1 MINPIYQ
8 QGEGLLLNPFGSK
21 RLGAGAYT
29 AVNSSEFVAQ
39 EDTIISVLTGGDA
52 AITEN
57 SIDYKTS
64 MNLGSV
70 TLKKGALIV
79 APVGEA
85 FKSITIQ
92 SGVIIAYNC
101 VTGGIKPALVSI
113 LDFGPINVWDSEH
126 VTKVGNVTTCE
137 DFNDVGVRYN
147 LVNPTATNQPTLNT
161 SSSNFNSLPSIT
173 FDGIND
179 YVSNGSVTNY
189 RLSDS
194 TGVFISVLRR
204 TDLSSARI
212 DGVKLTDAT
221 RSNRFFNI
229 STDNVDTY
237 RFQILLR
244 GGSNSMRGSS
254 NIDNTNP
261 MITTAAGAGSVYK
274 MWVNN
279 LPQTV
284 TPVGAGSNDGG
295 VWLDDQ
301 STHKLNSISI
311 GGSVVSTGPLYY
323 SSEWVFSGYFPYTD
337 DAKVEEILAFLQTK
351 YIGTLLLDQYSVAA
365 AAFSLRKL
373 RTAYT
378 GSAIRVRRS
387 SDNNEQDIGFVNNQL
402 DTSSL
407 LTFVGSDTG
416 FVLKWYDQ
424 SGNSNDLTQT
434 NTSRQPLISG
444 AGEIVS
450 ENGKPAIEFSAP
462 FQRNLNLNNF
472 PFTSGGEKTVIILAN
487 NTATQDSNAYNIAD
501 SSEIYALT
509 YNRSGNNTYSAL
521 GAGSKVGG
529 NVVNQSLISSF
540 YKSTTQ
546 SFVDSSESTNTTNLL
561 RANFNDN
568 TIGSRGTSYYHSG
581 TIQEVIIYDSNRLTD
596 RTAIETNINNF
607 YSIY

>member
-1 MINPIYQ
+1 MVNPIYQ
-8 QGEGLLLNPFGSK
+8 QGEGLLLNPLGSK

-274 MWVNN
+274 IWVNN

-284 TPVGAGSNDGG
+284 TVVGSGSNDGG

-301 STHKLNSISI
+301 STHKLNAIAI
-311 GGSVVSTGPLYY
+311 GGLVLSTGPIFY

-351 YIGTLLLDQYSVAA
+351 YEIPNLFNFGNALKFDGTNDAVTTGGSVGNSAT
-365 AAFSLRKL
+365 KL
-373 RTAYT
+373 TLSFWAKRPSNGINTT
-378 GSAIRVRRS
+378 
-387 SDNNEQDIGFVNNQL
+387 
-402 DTSSL
+402 
-407 LTFVGSDTG
+407 VGSFTASNNGWWFNWFTDNKMYIS
-416 FVLKWYDQ
+416 FRNFSSNN
-424 SGNSNDLTQT
+424 SGQ
-434 NTSRQPLISG
+434 
-444 AGEIVS
+444 
-450 ENGKPAIEFSAP
+450 
-462 FQRNLNLNNF
+462 
-472 PFTSGGEKTVIILAN
+472 IL
-487 NTATQDSNAYNIAD
+487 
-501 SSEIYALT
+501 
-509 YNRSGNNTYSAL
+509 
-521 GAGSKVGG
+521 
-529 NVVNQSLISSF
+529 
-540 YKSTTQ
+540 
-546 SFVDSSESTNTTNLL
+546 NTTNLGEWVHIFVVYDGTEAASNDKVL
-561 RANFNDN
+561 LYVNGTLQTLTYSGTQPTSLSSTGGNAFEIGSLNGGNFNTKGELDEVAVWTGVAGTGQN
-568 TIGSRGTSYYHSG
+568 AIDLYNNSNGALASSVIPSPNRYYRLNESGADLVAIDSGSDSQNGT
-581 TIQEVIIYDSNRLTD
+581 L
-596 RTAIETNINNF
+596 INF
-607 YSIY
+607 TRPPEFWVPH

>member
-1 MINPIYQ
+1 MVNPIYQ
-8 QGEGLLLNPFGSK
+8 QGEGLLLNPLGSK

-39 EDTIISVLTGGDA
+39 EDTIISVLTGGDV
-52 AITEN
+52 AITEDN
-57 SIDYKTS
+57 IDYKTS

-85 FKSITIQ
+85 FKSITID

-101 VTGGIKPALVSI
+101 VTGGTKPSLVSI

-173 FDGIND
+173 FDGVND

-212 DGVKLTDAT
+212 DGVKLSDAT
-221 RSNRFFNI
+221 KTNRFFNI
-229 STDNVDTY
+229 SADNVDTF

-244 GGSNSMRGSS
+244 GGFNSMRGSS

-274 MWVNN
+274 IWVNN

-284 TPVGAGSNDGG
+284 TVVGSGSNDGG

-301 STHKLNSISI
+301 STHKLNAIAI
-311 GGSVVSTGPLYY
+311 GGLVLSTGPIFY

-351 YIGTLLLDQYSVAA
+351 YEIPNLFNFGNALKFDGTNDSVTTGGSVGNSAT
-365 AAFSLRKL
+365 KL
-373 RTAYT
+373 TLSFWAKRPSNGINTT
-378 GSAIRVRRS
+378 
-387 SDNNEQDIGFVNNQL
+387 
-402 DTSSL
+402 
-407 LTFVGSDTG
+407 VGSFTASNNGWWFNWFTDNKMYIS
-416 FVLKWYDQ
+416 FRNFSSNN
-424 SGNSNDLTQT
+424 SGQ
-434 NTSRQPLISG
+434 
-444 AGEIVS
+444 
-450 ENGKPAIEFSAP
+450 
-462 FQRNLNLNNF
+462 
-472 PFTSGGEKTVIILAN
+472 IL
-487 NTATQDSNAYNIAD
+487 
-501 SSEIYALT
+501 
-509 YNRSGNNTYSAL
+509 
-521 GAGSKVGG
+521 
-529 NVVNQSLISSF
+529 
-540 YKSTTQ
+540 
-546 SFVDSSESTNTTNLL
+546 NTTNLGEWVHIFVVYDGTE
-561 RANFNDN
+561 AASNDKVLLYVNGTLQTLTYSGTQPTSLSSTGGN
-568 TIGSRGTSYYHSG
+568 TFEIGSLDGGFNTKGELDEVAVWTGVAGTGQNAIDLYN
-581 TIQEVIIYDSNRLTD
+581 DSNGALASSVIPSPNRYYRFNESGADLV
-596 RTAIETNINNF
+596 AIDSGSDSQNGTLINF
-607 YSIY
+607 TRPPEFWVPH

>member
-1 MINPIYQ
+1 MVNPIYQ

-57 SIDYKTS
+57 NIDYKTS

-85 FKSITIQ
+85 FKSITID

-101 VTGGIKPALVSI
+101 VTGGTKPSLVSI

-173 FDGIND
+173 FDGVND

-212 DGVKLTDAT
+212 DGVKLSDAT
-221 RSNRFFNI
+221 KTNRFFNI
-229 STDNVDTY
+229 SADNVDTY

-244 GGSNSMRGSS
+244 GGFNSMRGSS

-274 MWVNN
+274 IWVNN

-284 TPVGAGSNDGG
+284 TVVGSGSNDGG

-301 STHKLNSISI
+301 STHKLNAIAI
-311 GGSVVSTGPLYY
+311 GGLVLSTGPIFY

-351 YIGTLLLDQYSVAA
+351 YEIPNLFNFGNALKFDGTNDAVTTGGSVGNSAT
-365 AAFSLRKL
+365 KL
-373 RTAYT
+373 TLSFWAKRPSNGINTT
-378 GSAIRVRRS
+378 
-387 SDNNEQDIGFVNNQL
+387 
-402 DTSSL
+402 
-407 LTFVGSDTG
+407 VGSFTASNNGWWFNWFTDNKMYIS
-416 FVLKWYDQ
+416 FRNFSSNN
-424 SGNSNDLTQT
+424 SGQ
-434 NTSRQPLISG
+434 
-444 AGEIVS
+444 
-450 ENGKPAIEFSAP
+450 
-462 FQRNLNLNNF
+462 
-472 PFTSGGEKTVIILAN
+472 IL
-487 NTATQDSNAYNIAD
+487 
-501 SSEIYALT
+501 
-509 YNRSGNNTYSAL
+509 
-521 GAGSKVGG
+521 
-529 NVVNQSLISSF
+529 
-540 YKSTTQ
+540 
-546 SFVDSSESTNTTNLL
+546 NTTNLGEWVHIFVVYDGTEAASNDKVL
-561 RANFNDN
+561 LYVNGTLQTLTYSGTQPTSLSSTGGNAFEIGSLNGGNFNTKGELDEVAVWTGVAGTGQN
-568 TIGSRGTSYYHSG
+568 AIDLYNNSNGALASSVIPSPNRYYRLNESGADLVAIDSGSDSQNGT
-581 TIQEVIIYDSNRLTD
+581 L
-596 RTAIETNINNF
+596 INF
-607 YSIY
+607 TRPPEFWVPH

>member
-1 MINPIYQ
+1 MVNPIYQ

-57 SIDYKTS
+57 NIDYKTS

-85 FKSITIQ
+85 FKSITID

-101 VTGGIKPALVSI
+101 VTGGTKPSLVSI

-173 FDGIND
+173 FDGVND
-179 YVSNGSVTNY
+179 YVSNGSVTDY

-221 RSNRFFNI
+221 FSNRFFNI
-229 STDNVDTY
+229 SADNVDTY
-237 RFQILLR
+237 RFQISLR
-244 GGSNSMRGSS
+244 GGVNSMRGST
-254 NIDNTNP
+254 NIDNANP
-261 MITTAAGAGSVYK
+261 MITTVAGAGSVYK
-274 MWVNN
+274 MWVNT

-284 TPVGAGSNDGG
+284 TPVGGGSNDGG

-301 STHKLNSISI
+301 STHKLDVISI
-311 GGSVVSTGPLYY
+311 GGLVLSSGPVFY

-337 DAKVEEILAFLQTK
+337 DAKVEEILSFLQTK
-351 YIGTLLLDQYSVAA
+351 YIGTLLLDLYPDAA
-365 AAFSLRKL
+365 AAYSLRKL
-373 RTAYT
+373 RSAYT
-378 GSAIRVRRS
+378 GSAIRVRRT
-387 SDNNEQDIGFVNNQL
+387 DNTEQDIGFVNNEL
-402 DTSSL
+402 DTVSL
-407 LTFVGSDTG
+407 LSFVGSGDG
-416 FVLKWYDQ
+416 FVSKWYTQIGTNDSSQ
-424 SGNSNDLTQT
+424 SD
-434 NTSRQPLISG
+434 TSLQPK
-444 AGEIVS
+444 IVS
-450 ENGKPAIEFSAP
+450 SGVVSLENGKATIDFNQKFLGLDNVPYTD
-462 FQRNLNLNNF
+462 
-472 PFTSGGEKTVIILAN
+472 FTS
-487 NTATQDSNAYNIAD
+487 NTIVSVAKSDSTTEGNLYNFA
-501 SSEIYALT
+501 SGSELYALT
-509 YNRSGNNTYSAL
+509 YNRTSNNSYSTNSLISGVTYNS
-521 GAGSKVGG
+521 GSNMNG
-529 NVVNQSLISSF
+529 QSLILTLHKNGTDTYINSVEGS
-540 YKSTTQ
+540 
-546 SFVDSSESTNTTNLL
+546 
-561 RANFNDN
+561 ANN
-568 TIGSRGTSYYHSG
+568 GSRRTFGVNAIGQVTSTFRMNG
-581 TIQEVIIYDSNRLTD
+581 NVQELVLFNNNQSTD

>member
-57 SIDYKTS
+57 NIDYKTS

-85 FKSITIQ
+85 FKSITID

-101 VTGGIKPALVSI
+101 VTGGIKPSLVSI

-173 FDGIND
+173 FDGVND

-212 DGVKLTDAT
+212 DGVKLTDASF
-221 RSNRFFNI
+221 SNRFFNI
-229 STDNVDTY
+229 SADNVDTY
-237 RFQILLR
+237 RFQIALR
-244 GGSNSMRGSS
+244 GGVNSMRGSS

-261 MITTAAGAGSVYK
+261 MITTVAAAGSVYK

-284 TPVGAGSNDGG
+284 TPVGSSSNDGG

-301 STHKLNSISI
+301 STHKLDVISI
-311 GGSVVSTGPLYY
+311 GGLVLSTGPLYY

-351 YIGTLLLDQYSVAA
+351 YEIPNLFNFGNALKFDGTNDAVTTGGSVGNSAT
-365 AAFSLRKL
+365 KL
-373 RTAYT
+373 TLSFWAKRPSNGINTT
-378 GSAIRVRRS
+378 
-387 SDNNEQDIGFVNNQL
+387 
-402 DTSSL
+402 
-407 LTFVGSDTG
+407 VGSFTASNNGWWFNWFTDNKMYIS
-416 FVLKWYDQ
+416 FRNFSSNN
-424 SGNSNDLTQT
+424 SGQ
-434 NTSRQPLISG
+434 
-444 AGEIVS
+444 
-450 ENGKPAIEFSAP
+450 
-462 FQRNLNLNNF
+462 
-472 PFTSGGEKTVIILAN
+472 IL
-487 NTATQDSNAYNIAD
+487 
-501 SSEIYALT
+501 
-509 YNRSGNNTYSAL
+509 
-521 GAGSKVGG
+521 
-529 NVVNQSLISSF
+529 
-540 YKSTTQ
+540 
-546 SFVDSSESTNTTNLL
+546 NTTNLGEWVHIFVVYDGTEAASNDKVL
-561 RANFNDN
+561 LYVNGTLQTLTYSGTQPTSLSSTGGNAFEIGSLNGGNFNTKGELDEVAVWTGVAGTGQN
-568 TIGSRGTSYYHSG
+568 AIDLYNNSNGALASSVIPSPNRYYRLNESGADLVAIDSGSDSQNGT
-581 TIQEVIIYDSNRLTD
+581 L
-596 RTAIETNINNF
+596 INF
-607 YSIY
+607 TRPPEFWVPH

>member
-1 MINPIYQ
+1 MVNPIYQ

-21 RLGAGAYT
+21 RLGAGTYT

-39 EDTIISVLTGGDA
+39 EDTIISVLTGGDV
-52 AITEN
+52 AITEDN
-57 SIDYKTS
+57 IDYKTS

-85 FKSITIQ
+85 FKSITID

-101 VTGGIKPALVSI
+101 VTGGIKPSLVSI

-173 FDGIND
+173 FDGVND

-212 DGVKLTDAT
+212 DGVKLSDAT
-221 RSNRFFNI
+221 KTNRFFNI
-229 STDNVDTY
+229 SADNVDTF

-244 GGSNSMRGSS
+244 GGFNSMRGSS

-274 MWVNN
+274 IWVNN

-284 TPVGAGSNDGG
+284 TVVGSGSNDGG

-301 STHKLNSISI
+301 STHKLNAIAI
-311 GGSVVSTGPLYY
+311 GGLVLSTGPIFY

-351 YIGTLLLDQYSVAA
+351 YEIPNLFNFGNALKFDGTNDAVTTGGSVGNSAT
-365 AAFSLRKL
+365 KL
-373 RTAYT
+373 TLSFWAKRPSNGINTT
-378 GSAIRVRRS
+378 
-387 SDNNEQDIGFVNNQL
+387 
-402 DTSSL
+402 
-407 LTFVGSDTG
+407 VGSFTASNNGWWFNWFTDNKMYIS
-416 FVLKWYDQ
+416 FRNFSSNN
-424 SGNSNDLTQT
+424 SGQ
-434 NTSRQPLISG
+434 
-444 AGEIVS
+444 
-450 ENGKPAIEFSAP
+450 
-462 FQRNLNLNNF
+462 
-472 PFTSGGEKTVIILAN
+472 IL
-487 NTATQDSNAYNIAD
+487 
-501 SSEIYALT
+501 
-509 YNRSGNNTYSAL
+509 
-521 GAGSKVGG
+521 
-529 NVVNQSLISSF
+529 
-540 YKSTTQ
+540 
-546 SFVDSSESTNTTNLL
+546 NTTNLGEWVHIFVVYDGTEAASNDKVL
-561 RANFNDN
+561 LYVNGTLQTLTYSGTQPTSLSSTGGNAFEIGSLNGGNFNTKGELDEVAVWTGVAGTGQN
-568 TIGSRGTSYYHSG
+568 AIDLYNNSNGALASSVIPSPNRYYRLNESGADLVAIDSGSDSQNGT
-581 TIQEVIIYDSNRLTD
+581 L
-596 RTAIETNINNF
+596 INF
-607 YSIY
+607 TRPPEFWVPH

>member
-1 MINPIYQ
+1 MVNPIYQ
-8 QGEGLLLNPFGSK
+8 QGEGLLLNPLGSK

-29 AVNSSEFVAQ
+29 SVNSSEFVAQ

-52 AITEN
+52 AITDN
-57 SIDYKTS
+57 NIDYKTS

-85 FKSITIQ
+85 FKSITID

-101 VTGGIKPALVSI
+101 VTGGIKPPLVSI

-147 LVNPTATNQPTLNT
+147 LVNPTATNQPTLNP

-212 DGVKLTDAT
+212 DGVKLSDAT
-221 RSNRFFNI
+221 FTSRFFNL
-229 STDNVDTY
+229 SADKDDTY
-237 RFQILLR
+237 RFQIQLR
-244 GGSNSMRGSS
+244 GGFKSMRGST

-261 MITTAAGAGSVYK
+261 MITTVAGAGSVYK
-274 MWVNN
+274 IWVNN

-284 TPVGAGSNDGG
+284 TPVGSGSNDGG

-311 GGSVVSTGPLYY
+311 GGLVRSTGPLYY

-337 DAKVEEILAFLQTK
+337 DAKVEEILSFLQTK
-351 YIGTLLLDQYSVAA
+351 Y
-365 AAFSLRKL
+365 
-373 RTAYT
+373 
-378 GSAIRVRRS
+378 
-387 SDNNEQDIGFVNNQL
+387 
-402 DTSSL
+402 
-407 LTFVGSDTG
+407 
-416 FVLKWYDQ
+416 
-424 SGNSNDLTQT
+424 
-434 NTSRQPLISG
+434 
-444 AGEIVS
+444 EI
-450 ENGKPAIEFSAP
+450 P
-462 FQRNLNLNNF
+462 NL
-472 PFTSGGEKTVIILAN
+472 
-487 NTATQDSNAYNIAD
+487 
-501 SSEIYALT
+501 
-509 YNRSGNNTYSAL
+509 
-521 GAGSKVGG
+521 
-529 NVVNQSLISSF
+529 
-540 YKSTTQ
+540 
-546 SFVDSSESTNTTNLL
+546 
-561 RANFNDN
+561 
-568 TIGSRGTSYYHSG
+568 
-581 TIQEVIIYDSNRLTD
+581 
-596 RTAIETNINNF
+596 
-607 YSIY
+607 

>member
-1 MINPIYQ
+1 MVNPIYQ
-8 QGEGLLLNPFGSK
+8 QGEGLLLNPLGSK

-39 EDTIISVLTGGDA
+39 EDTIISVLTGGDV
-52 AITEN
+52 AITEDN
-57 SIDYKTS
+57 IDYKTS

-173 FDGIND
+173 FDGVND

-212 DGVKLTDAT
+212 DGVKLSDAT
-221 RSNRFFNI
+221 KTNRFFNI
-229 STDNVDTY
+229 SADNVDTF

-244 GGSNSMRGSS
+244 GGFNSMRGSS

-274 MWVNN
+274 IWVNN

-284 TPVGAGSNDGG
+284 TVVGSGSNDGG

-301 STHKLNSISI
+301 STHKLNAIAI
-311 GGSVVSTGPLYY
+311 GGLVLSTGPIFY

-351 YIGTLLLDQYSVAA
+351 YEIPNLFNFGNALKFDGTNDAVTTGGSVGNSAT
-365 AAFSLRKL
+365 KL
-373 RTAYT
+373 TLSFWAKRPSNGINTT
-378 GSAIRVRRS
+378 
-387 SDNNEQDIGFVNNQL
+387 
-402 DTSSL
+402 
-407 LTFVGSDTG
+407 VGSFTASNNGWWFNWFTDNKMYIS
-416 FVLKWYDQ
+416 FRNFSSNN
-424 SGNSNDLTQT
+424 SGQ
-434 NTSRQPLISG
+434 
-444 AGEIVS
+444 
-450 ENGKPAIEFSAP
+450 
-462 FQRNLNLNNF
+462 
-472 PFTSGGEKTVIILAN
+472 IL
-487 NTATQDSNAYNIAD
+487 
-501 SSEIYALT
+501 
-509 YNRSGNNTYSAL
+509 
-521 GAGSKVGG
+521 
-529 NVVNQSLISSF
+529 
-540 YKSTTQ
+540 
-546 SFVDSSESTNTTNLL
+546 NTTNLGEWVHIFVVYDGTEAASNDKVL
-561 RANFNDN
+561 LYVNGTLQTLTYSGTQPTSLSSTGGNAFEIGSLNGGNFNTKGELDEVAVWTGVAGTGQN
-568 TIGSRGTSYYHSG
+568 AIDLYNNSNGALASSVIPSPNRYYRLNESGADLVAIDSGSDSQNGT
-581 TIQEVIIYDSNRLTD
+581 L
-596 RTAIETNINNF
+596 INF
-607 YSIY
+607 TRPPEFWVPH